1 MFQLF
6 AIEVKKLLKLLIEIL
21 IEILIEMK
29 KIIIFLIKTIR
40 IIIFLIKTI
49 RILRTIIYR
58 LSCVTKNTTLI
69 SYLPIRLMEDCV
81 WALHVTSLSAVC
93 QDE

>member
-6 AIEVKKLLKLLIEIL
+6 AMEVKKLQKLLIEIL
-21 IEILIEMK
+21 IEILIEMI
-29 KIIIFLIKTIR
+29 KIIS
-40 IIIFLIKTI
+40 FLIKTI

-58 LSCVTKNTTLI
+58 LSLVTKNRTLI
-69 SYLPIRLMEDCV
+69 SYLPMRLMEDCV
-81 WALHVTSLSAVC
+81 WVLHVTSLRAVC